1 MKISKIISKDV
12 VDVNTANKLGR
23 IKDFKIDLVNGKIE
37 SVDIVLNLKVS
48 NLLKNNKF
56 IVPWDKIKSI
66 GDKVILIDYQK
77 NNI

>member
-1 MKISKIISKDV
+1 MKISKIICKDV

-23 IKDFKIDLVNGKIE
+23 IKDFKIDLLNGKIE

-56 IVPWDKIKSI
+56 TVSWDKIKSI

-77 NNI
+77 DNI